1 MEKDYQRLFE
11 YDRSSP
17 IEAISS
23 LVEKLMQGDLH
34 ELSYRLPGCLEN
46 ARAWLI
52 VPRQSGPSPF
62 VVALHGGGQDRNAF
76 LAEASLMAE
85 LGIASLLIDL
95 PQARAFPD
103 FSRPD
108 QELDRFAQTVITV
121 RRGLDYLS
129 LRSDIDMCRG
139 ALVGFSFGAWIASIV
154 AAVDARSKRAV
165 LIAGVLR
172 MSEFWRTSLHPDV
185 LRIRQE
191 LQPGIMDNYAE
202 ASKGI
207 DASEYLQLCSNI
219 PLLFQFGTGDEV
231 IQQEYV
237 REFTPYVCGTNQ
249 LKVYESGSHYQMILN
264 PDARRDRL
272 SWLRDQLTQSQ

>member
-85 LGIASLLIDL
+85 LGLASLLIDL

-129 LRSDIDMCRG
+129 LRSDIDLCRG

-154 AAVDARSKRAV
+154 AAVDAKRAV

-207 DASEYLQLCSNI
+207 DASEYLQRCSNI

-231 IQQEYV
+231 IPQEYV
-237 REFTPYVCGTNQ
+237 REFTAYVCGTNQ
-249 LKVYESGSHYQMILN
+249 LKVYESGSHYQIFLN

-272 SWLRDQLTQSQ
+272 SWLRDQLLQSR

>member
-1 MEKDYQRLFE
+1 MKKDYQRLFE

-17 IEAISS
+17 IEATSS
-23 LVEKLMQGDLH
+23 LVEKLIHGDLH
-34 ELSYRLPGCLEN
+34 ELSYPLPACLEN

-52 VPRQSGPSPF
+52 LPHQSEPSPF
-62 VVALHGGGQDRNAF
+62 VVALHGGGQDRDAF

-95 PQARAFPD
+95 PHARAFPD

-108 QELDRFAQTVITV
+108 QELNRFAQTVITV

-129 LRSDIDMCRG
+129 LRADIDMRRG
-139 ALVGFSFGAWIASIV
+139 AMVGFSFGAWIASIV
-154 AAVDARSKRAV
+154 AAVDARAKRAV
-165 LIAGVLR
+165 LIAGVPR
-172 MSEFWRTSLHPDV
+172 MSEFWRTSPHPGV
-185 LRIRQE
+185 LRIRQG

-202 ASKGI
+202 ASRGI
-207 DASEYLQLCSNI
+207 DTSEYLQRCSNI
-219 PLLFQFGTGDEV
+219 PLLFQFGNGDEL

-237 REFTPYVCGTNQ
+237 REFEPYVCGTNH

-264 PDARRDRL
+264 PEARRDRL
-272 SWLRDQLTQSQ
+272 SWLRDQLTPSR